1 MWQFYPACV
10 HYRALGLTVL
20 NVPRE
25 LYILHLL
32 HEFVDETSLEH
43 VESTA
48 SMPSI
53 NLQRCAPAAT
63 ALSYASLSNG
73 HPHRAAAS
81 GSLSSSAVPMLW
93 ERLTTV
99 FALAGPLPAA
109 T

>member
-1 MWQFYPACV
+1 MFF
-10 HYRALGLTVL
+10 GLFVVL
-20 NVPRE
+20 NDKLRGWYAALDPTAVRDGIPGAE
-25 LYILHLL
+25 PG
-32 HEFVDETSLEH
+32 SLEH

-81 GSLSSSAVPMLW
+81 GSLGSSAVPMLW

>member
-1 MWQFYPACV
+1 MLA
-10 HYRALGLTVL
+10 
-20 NVPRE
+20 

-63 ALSYASLSNG
+63 AMSYASPSNG

-81 GSLSSSAVPMLW
+81 GSLSSSAIPMLW
-93 ERLTTV
+93 ERLTAV
-99 FALAGPLPAA
+99 FASGGAPPRRHLMGSD
-109 T
+109 